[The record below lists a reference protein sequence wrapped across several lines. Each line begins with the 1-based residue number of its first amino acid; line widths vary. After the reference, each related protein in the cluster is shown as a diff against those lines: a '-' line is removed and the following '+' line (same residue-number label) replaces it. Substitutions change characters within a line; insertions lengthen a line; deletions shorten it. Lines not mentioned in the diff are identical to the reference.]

1 MDHPLVQVETTIAVS
16 PQAVWDTIVGQPSTL
31 FMGAKVE
38 TDWKVGHPISMS
50 GEFKGHQYK
59 DTGEICSFDKERE
72 LSFTHFSSA
81 SGKPQTPDNTNLV
94 KLTLAPDGAGTKVS
108 LSQTPLGE
116 PGISDQQK
124 AEFTKNWS
132 TMLDALKAQAEGSS

>member
-1 MDHPLVQVETTIAVS
+1 MDHPLIQVETIIAAP
-16 PQAVWDTIVGQPSTL
+16 PQAVWDTIIRKSSTL

-50 GEFKGHQYK
+50 GNFKGHQYK
-59 DTGEICSFDKERE
+59 DSGEICSFDKERE

-81 SGKPQTPDNTNLV
+81 SGKPRTPDNTNLV
-94 KLTLAPDGAGTKVS
+94 KVTLTPDEAGTKVS

-116 PGISDQQK
+116 PRISDQQK

-132 TMLDALKAQAEGSS
+132 KMLDDLKAEAEASS